1 MNKLTPLLFL
11 LLVIGKLHSQ
21 ELKVDFSYKYMYAHQ
36 WDKAIQTYNFSRPF
50 LAEKQPLLMHGLN
63 GSATYLFPSEKQ
75 LSHGIHL
82 SYTYCRS
89 AAENENFN
97 TTLNLHFV
105 NIGYVLHL
113 APTEKFKGFYSDV
126 ILSAT
131 SSILHRRTNEVVLVD
146 DETKL
151 KALGIGGDLSLKVGY
166 RLKLGTNS
174 FLSPF
179 LALGYTPYFYSPAT
193 EAVINQTKTL
203 SSKNWTG
210 ILTAQVGVAVCFK
223 RSVVNGN

>member
-1 MNKLTPLLFL
+1 MSKLTPLLFL
-11 LLVIGKLHSQ
+11 LFVVGKLHSQ

-75 LSHGIHL
+75 LSHGIQL

-113 APTEKFKGFYSDV
+113 APTEKFTGFYSDV

-131 SSILHRRTNEVVLVD
+131 SSILHRRTNEEVLVD

-151 KALGIGGDLSLKVGY
+151 KALGIGGDVSLKVGY
-166 RLKLGTNS
+166 SLKLGTNS

-179 LALGYTPYFYSPAT
+179 LAVGYTPYFYSPAT

-210 ILTAQVGVAVCFK
+210 ILTAQVGVAFHFK
-223 RSVVNGN
+223 RI